1 MFFATYFEGA
11 DQLEVLELQVDGTL
25 AGSVEADERSPNCVA
40 ADETLRGAK
49 ILGSG
54 ERDAHLHYSIA
65 AMELGRG
72 NDDTTV
78 SNWDVVS
85 IPGYM

>member
-49 ILGSG
+49 ILGR